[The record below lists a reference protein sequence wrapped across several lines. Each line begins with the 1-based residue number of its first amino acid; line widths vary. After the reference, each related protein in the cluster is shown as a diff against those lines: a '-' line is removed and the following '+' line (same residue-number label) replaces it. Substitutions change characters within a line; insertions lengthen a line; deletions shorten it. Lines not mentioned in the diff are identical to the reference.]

1 MISCNSIQ
9 TGCFDRQQNKQN
21 ILFFPCD
28 SRFGIYIV
36 ESSISSSQK
45 EHFVN
50 YIKAMVIQYSTSMK
64 LMTKLRWELSF
75 VLIKNW
81 KNSSSVGT
89 DAAFF
94 RSVCI

>member
-9 TGCFDRQQNKQN
+9 IGCFDRQQNKQN
-21 ILFFPCD
+21 ID

-50 YIKAMVIQYSTSMK
+50 YIKTMVIQYSTSMK
-64 LMTKLRWELSF
+64 LMTKLRWELSL